1 MRGGSQLLL
10 FLFCCTAFPG
20 FAQQEAAPEKVTPPA
35 ALAPGADHPITL
47 DVVVTDHAGNPVPGL
62 QEQDF
67 TLLDNKDPRTL
78 RSFRAV
84 VETTQPPDPPL
95 QAIVLVD
102 AVNTTFQAAA
112 YQREQLGSFL
122 RQGGGELPLPMSLLV
137 LPDTGGGPT
146 APTQDGLLLAKSL
159 DSTRSGLR
167 NITRSAGFYGG
178 EERLQLSIS
187 ALEHFASYES
197 TQPGRKA
204 LIWLGPGWP
213 LLTGANVELSTKD
226 RNYLFQTVVALS
238 TALREARV
246 TLYNIDPTESVGQAN
261 YYQSFLKGVTSANG
275 VQNGN
280 IALQVF
286 AVQSG
291 GRVLERNDIAKAI
304 SMCVADTKA
313 YYILT
318 FDPPQSL
325 YPNVYHDLRVKID
338 KHGLTARTRTG
349 YYAQP

>member
-10 FLFCCTAFPG
+10 FLFCCTSFPG
-20 FAQQEAAPEKVTPPA
+20 FAQQGAAPETVTPPA
-35 ALAPGADHPITL
+35 GAGRSMTL

-67 TLLDNKDPRTL
+67 TLLDNKQPRTL

-102 AVNTTFQAAA
+102 AVNATFQSAA
-112 YQREQLGSFL
+112 YQREQLSSFL
-122 RQGGGELPLPMSLLV
+122 RQGGGELPLPMSLHV
-137 LPDTGGGPT
+137 LPDTAGGPT

-159 DSTRSGLR
+159 DSAQAGLR
-167 NITRSAGFYGG
+167 NIPRSTGFYGG
-178 EERLQLSIS
+178 VERAQLSIS
-187 ALEHFASYES
+187 TLEHFAAYES
-197 TQPGRKA
+197 TQPGRKS

-213 LLTGANVELSTKD
+213 LLTGVNVQLSTKD
-226 RNYLFQTVVALS
+226 QNALFQTIVALS

-246 TLYNIDPTESVGQAN
+246 TLYNIDATESVGRAN
-261 YYQSFLKGVTSANG
+261 YYEAFLKGVTSASR
-275 VQNGN
+275 VQNGDV
-280 IALQVF
+280 ALQVF

-291 GRVLERNDIAKAI
+291 GEVLERTDISKAI

-325 YPNVYHDLRVKID
+325 YPNEYHDLRVKID
-338 KHGLTARTRTG
+338 GHGLTARTRTG